1 MVVVTVVFIKLKDEY
16 SIPWNG
22 NVAMETKLFE
32 AESSWREN
40 QIKIENL
47 SHWYKPILLEIG

>member
-47 SHWYKPILLEIG
+47 SH